1 MTLRPAPAVPCG
13 AVRCSTQSTQ
23 PTQST
28 KSPQAQ
34 FIRTLARL
42 LAPLVFIR

>member
-13 AVRCSTQSTQ
+13 AVRYS
-23 PTQST
+23 TQST